1 MKRANWQIL
10 FVLSLIIASVTV
22 YLIHFAIFRDVHH
35 IFLYL
40 IGDIAFVFIQVLL
53 VSLILQKIL
62 DKRTKE
68 AMLSKLNMVIGAFFS
83 EAGLSLLRIFA
94 EHDDNSSEIR
104 EELTVNSYCIQQD
117 FDKIKMKVK
126 RHNYSTSWDR
136 DNLVI
141 LKNLLV
147 TKRDFLLRLL
157 ENPNL
162 LEHETFTQLLWA
174 VFHLAEELSSRDEL
188 LKIPDT
194 DLEHLH
200 GDIRRVYSAL
210 TLEWLNYMRHLCADY
225 PFLFSF
231 ALRTNPFDMNAS
243 TEVVS

>member
-1 MKRANWQIL
+1 VKRHNWQIM
-10 FVLSLIIASVTV
+10 FILSLIIASFAV
-22 YLIHFAIFRDVHH
+22 YLIHFLIFRDVHH

-62 DKRTKE
+62 DERSKE

-83 EAGLSLLRIFA
+83 EAGSALLRILA
-94 EHDDNSSEIR
+94 EHDNNSGDIR
-104 EELTVNSYCIQQD
+104 EELTVNSYCLPQD
-117 FDKIKMKVK
+117 FDKIKAKIK
-126 RHNYSTSWDR
+126 AYDYSTAWDR
-136 DNLVI
+136 ENLAT

-147 TKRDFLLRLL
+147 SKRDFLLRLL

-174 VFHLAEELSSRDEL
+174 VFHLVEELSSRNEL
-188 LKIPDT
+188 SSIPDS
-194 DLEHLH
+194 DLKHLI
-200 GDIRRVYSAL
+200 GDINRVYSAL
-210 TLEWLNYMRHLCADY
+210 TLEWLSYMRHLCADY

-231 ALRTNPFDMNAS
+231 AIRTNPFDINAS
-243 TEVVS
+243 PEV